1 MEFDNNTADII
12 SIIVVLFSIFLSF
25 SRGLIRECYTII
37 AWVLSFFSS
46 LQFGPMVLPL
56 ILGVPFLEELLLG
69 NCPLAMLLSY
79 VITFVLSLT
88 FFSVLI
94 SFLNI
99 TKINAHQSIMSII
112 DKFGGILFGF
122 IRSIF
127 ILLLI
132 LICFQDIFP
141 NFNFKTTINL
151 SIQESYTFKFLEPSK
166 NYLSKLFTDNGEKW
180 LNTTYEFILQ
190 NDCKKRITL

>member
-141 NFNFKTTINL
+141 NFNFKTTTNL
-151 SIQESYTFKFLEPSK
+151 SILII
-166 NYLSKLFTDNGEKW
+166 D
-180 LNTTYEFILQ
+180 
-190 NDCKKRITL
+190 

>member
-180 LNTTYEFILQ
+180 LNTTYEVILQ